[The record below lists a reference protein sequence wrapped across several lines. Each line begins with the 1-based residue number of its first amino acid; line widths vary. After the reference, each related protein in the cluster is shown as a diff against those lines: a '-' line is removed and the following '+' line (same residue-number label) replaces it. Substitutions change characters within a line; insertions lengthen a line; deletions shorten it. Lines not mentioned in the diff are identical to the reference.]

1 MKKSKYIIMILLLL
15 FMQVQSEDILEAY
28 AKMKIGIPITLTQ
41 PGQILESISY
51 NGIIVEAAYTNGAY
65 SGSDPVFSCAAFV
78 KKFYSMVY
86 GIEVN
91 NLLSKD
97 SVPLVYY
104 NKGSFSLTDQP
115 RIGDI
120 VRDNTRTHW
129 AIVKAVDQDVITVVQ
144 QNYRSGNTAWINCTI
159 ERSDTGYSYFTY
171 SNRVEDSSSNT
182 GNNTAG
188 EPAVPVQVPGEA
200 VSEAMP
206 ALGIGSEIQ
215 EGTYRL
221 FQVSNSYLLTASE
234 KTTGWLAQL
243 DNYRDSENQLLSIV
257 SLGESEYALQFL
269 SDRRF
274 LAISDSNELITTENL
289 EQSFVFVIRD
299 NGCYTLSPA
308 SNRNK
313 VIALSQVLS
322 QNNQPCLTLQDY
334 TGSLSEFWSLGFVS
348 SSVLTLV
355 PGTSISKKTLYMG
368 YQDYQIGITQ
378 LKKNASVTY
387 TSDDPAIAEVSNDG
401 TVRAK
406 SVGKTSIHI
415 QVVQDTAVYQVQVD
429 ITVKEPYIKIVTQ
442 DNEVSVGQSIG
453 LKAKKYGTKSSVTW
467 QVSDKKIA
475 VIDKN
480 QVLITK
486 KRGTVTV
493 TAKTKDGLTAKI
505 KLKII

>member
-15 FMQVQSEDILEAY
+15 FMQVQSENIPAAY
-28 AKMKIGIPITLTQ
+28 AKMKVGTPITLTQ
-41 PGQILESISY
+41 PGQILESITY
-51 NGIIVEAAYTNGAY
+51 NGITVEAAYTNGAY

-86 GIEVN
+86 GIEVY

-97 SVPLVYY
+97 SIPLVYY

-129 AIVKAVDQDVITVVQ
+129 AIVKAVDGDVITVVQ

-159 ERSDTGYSYFTY
+159 DRYDTGYSYFTY
-171 SNRVEDSSSNT
+171 SNRVEDSSGNIGNSTT
-182 GNNTAG
+182 GKS
-188 EPAVPVQVPGEA
+188 AVSVQVPGEA
-200 VSEAMP
+200 LSETIPTLDIA
-206 ALGIGSEIQ
+206 SEIQ

-221 FQVSNSYLLTASE
+221 FQISNSYLLTASE
-234 KTTGWLAQL
+234 KTMDWLVQL

-269 SDRRF
+269 SDKRF
-274 LAISDSNELITTENL
+274 LAISDKNELITTENL
-289 EQSFVFVIRD
+289 EQSFVFVVRD
-299 NGCYTLSPA
+299 NGCYTMSPA

-313 VIALSQVLS
+313 VIALSRVS
-322 QNNQPCLTLQDY
+322 QDNQPCLTLQDY
-334 TGSLSEFWSLGFVS
+334 TGSLSEFWSLGLVS

-387 TSDDPAIAEVSNDG
+387 TSDDPAVAEVSNDG

-415 QVVQDTAVYQVQVD
+415 QVIQDTAVYQMQVD
-429 ITVKEPYIKIVTQ
+429 ITVKDPYIKIVTQ
-442 DNEVSVGQSIG
+442 DKKVSVGQSIE
-453 LKAKKYGTKSSVTW
+453 LKAKKYGTKSTVTW
-467 QVSDKKIA
+467 QVSDQKIA
-475 VIDKN
+475 LIDNNK
-480 QVLITK
+480 VLIAK
-486 KRGTVTV
+486 KRGTVTI
-493 TAKTKDGLTAKI
+493 TAKTKDGLTAKL
-505 KLKII
+505 KLTIV